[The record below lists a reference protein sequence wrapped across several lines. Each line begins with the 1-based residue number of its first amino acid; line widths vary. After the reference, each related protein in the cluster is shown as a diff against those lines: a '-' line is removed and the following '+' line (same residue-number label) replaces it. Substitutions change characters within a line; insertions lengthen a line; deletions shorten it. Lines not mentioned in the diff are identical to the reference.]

1 MPENNYELNLPVLAL
16 RGLVV
21 FPDMAIQFD
30 VARRKSVN
38 AIRRALES
46 NRMIFL
52 LTQRNLDT
60 EDPSSDTLYEVG
72 TVARIRQIISDS
84 EDSIKVQVT
93 GLYRAKVISFTQF
106 NPFIAANVN
115 PCKEVDYK
123 PTAKDNAFIRNTISL
138 FSEYANSFKGNA
150 PDFTANF
157 ENAGCG
163 SIADFIASNS
173 NLTFAT
179 KQEILEEIH
188 PFKRIEM
195 LYKFIEDELAV
206 LKIESE
212 IMRKAQENIDENQR
226 EYVLRE
232 QMKVIASELGEDD
245 SPEEEADELRSSI
258 ENRAI
263 PEEVKAK
270 LLKECD
276 KLQKMPYGSHE
287 ASVIR
292 LYIDT
297 CLELPWDKK
306 SVETIDLN
314 KARKILDRDH
324 YGLKKVK
331 ETIIENLAVSK
342 LSGKNPPHII
352 CLVGPPGVGKTSI
365 GRSIA
370 EATGR
375 KYTRVSLG
383 GIQDEAD
390 IMGHRRTYVGSMPG
404 RIINAVKQAGVNNP
418 LILLDEIDKLG
429 QSFRGDPSSALLEI
443 LDPEQ
448 NKAFYDHYIDLPF
461 DLSDVLFMTTA
472 NDASQIPG
480 PLFDRMEV
488 IELGSYTHEEK
499 FHIARDHLIPKQ
511 LELNGIKKSQLRINP
526 TALDKIIDEYTKEAG
541 VRNLERTIST
551 ICRKTAIKILDS
563 DEFTKETVTVKNLAD
578 ILGPAKFLG
587 HDNVS
592 TDEIGLVNGLAWTS
606 VGGELLPIE
615 VAVMP
620 GTGKIQLTGSLG
632 DVMKESA
639 SAAITCVRTM
649 ADKYDIDSSF
659 YSKYDIHIHAPEGA
673 IPKDG
678 PSAGVAMA
686 TAVFSALKGRPIRHD
701 VAMTGEITLQGRVLA
716 IGGLKEKSM
725 AAYKNGIKTVLIPQ
739 DNVPDLSEIDKVVLD
754 NVKFIPMSK
763 VNTAW
768 ENAVL

>member
-1 MPENNYELNLPVLAL
+1 MPDNNYELNLPVLAL

-30 VARRKSVN
+30 VSRRKSVN
-38 AIRRALES
+38 AIRRSLES

-60 EDPSSDTLYEVG
+60 EDPSSDNLYEVG

-93 GLYRAKVISFTQF
+93 GLYRAQVLSFTQF

-115 PCKEVDYK
+115 PCKDVEYK
-123 PTAKDNAFIRNTISL
+123 PTAKDVAFIRNTVSL
-138 FSEYANSFKGNA
+138 FGEYASALKGN
-150 PDFTANF
+150 PNDFTATL
-157 ENAGCG
+157 ENASCG
-163 SIADFIASNS
+163 AVADYIASNS
-173 NLTFAT
+173 NLTFTA

-206 LKIESE
+206 FKIESE
-212 IMRKAQENIDENQR
+212 IMQKAQENIDENQR

-245 SPEEEADELRSSI
+245 SPEEEADELRTSISSR
-258 ENRAI
+258 NI
-263 PEEVKAK
+263 PEEAKTK

-306 SVETIDLN
+306 SKETIDLN

-331 ETIIENLAVSK
+331 ETIIENLAVKK

-448 NKAFYDHYIDLPF
+448 NKTFYDHYIDLPF
-461 DLSDVLFMTTA
+461 DLSDVLFITTA

-480 PLFDRMEV
+480 PLYDRMEV
-488 IELGSYTHEEK
+488 IELGSYTHDEK

-551 ICRKTAIKILDS
+551 ICRKTAIKILD
-563 DEFTKETVTVKNLAD
+563 DENFAKETVTVKNLAD

-592 TDEIGLVNGLAWTS
+592 TDEVGLVNGLAWTS

-615 VAVMP
+615 VAVIP

-639 SAAITCVRTM
+639 SAAITCVRVM
-649 ADKYDIDSSF
+649 AEKYDIDSSF
-659 YSKYDIHIHAPEGA
+659 YTKYDIHIHAPEGA

-686 TAVFSALKGRPIRHD
+686 TAVYSALKGRPIRHD

-725 AAYKNGIKTVLIPQ
+725 AAYKNGIKTVLIPK
-739 DNVPDLSEIDKVVLD
+739 DNIPDLNEIDKVVLE

>member
-1 MPENNYELNLPVLAL
+1 MPDNNYELNLPVLAL

-30 VARRKSVN
+30 VSRRKSVN
-38 AIRRALES
+38 AIRRSLES

-60 EDPSSDTLYEVG
+60 EDPSSDNLYEVG

-93 GLYRAKVISFTQF
+93 GLYRAQVISFTQF

-115 PCKEVDYK
+115 PCKDIEYK
-123 PTAKDNAFIRNTISL
+123 PSAKDVAFIRNTVSL
-138 FSEYANSFKGNA
+138 FGEYASALKGNLN
-150 PDFTANF
+150 DFTATL
-157 ENAGCG
+157 ENASCG
-163 SIADFIASNS
+163 AVADYIASNS
-173 NLTFAT
+173 NLTFTA
-179 KQEILEEIH
+179 KQEVLEEIH

-206 LKIESE
+206 FKIESE
-212 IMRKAQENIDENQR
+212 IMQKAQENIDENQR

-245 SPEEEADELRSSI
+245 SPEEEADELRTSISSR
-258 ENRAI
+258 NI
-263 PEEVKAK
+263 PEEAKTK

-306 SVETIDLN
+306 SKETIDLN

-331 ETIIENLAVSK
+331 ETIIENLAVKK

-448 NKAFYDHYIDLPF
+448 NKTFYDHYIDLPF
-461 DLSDVLFMTTA
+461 DLSDVLFITTA

-480 PLFDRMEV
+480 PLYDRMEV
-488 IELGSYTHEEK
+488 IELGSYTHDEK

-551 ICRKTAIKILDS
+551 ICRKTAIKILD
-563 DEFTKETVTVKNLAD
+563 DENFTKETVTVKNLAD

-587 HDNVS
+587 HDNVP
-592 TDEIGLVNGLAWTS
+592 TDEVGLVNGLAWTS

-639 SAAITCVRTM
+639 SAAITCVRVM
-649 ADKYDIDSSF
+649 AEKYDIDSSF
-659 YSKYDIHIHAPEGA
+659 YTKYDIHIHAPEGA

-686 TAVFSALKGRPIRHD
+686 TAVYSALTGRPIRHD

-725 AAYKNGIKTVLIPQ
+725 AAYKNGIKTVLIPK
-739 DNVPDLSEIDKVVLD
+739 DNVPDLNEIDKVVLD